1 MSGVGAPRH
10 EPIPIGEIA
19 EPPLVRLPDPTSLFQ
34 NRAKRFRTLAQGHQ
48 LAPYLRFV
56 GDLSEAQHALQD
68 GLPAPDMP
76 AEDIRERAREF
87 GMPPLDRNA
96 FKPDAA
102 FDIAL
107 ERLFSLASGID
118 MPTEARTALARTA
131 GADAVTRHA
140 MARAVLAETVPVEHL
155 AEHLFVAAG
164 LQVQFTRQAAR
175 LDAKRLVRVGEGACA
190 ACGGA
195 PAASMVVGWT
205 GALNTRF
212 YACSLC
218 NTLCNALRI
227 KCLLCGSTS
236 GIDYQQIEG
245 GDGEIRA
252 ETCDN
257 CHGYVKILQEV
268 QNPFLDPIADDVA
281 SLALDLKLRERG
293 YRRGAVNPF
302 LLGY

>member
-19 EPPLVRLPDPTSLFQ
+19 EPPLARLPDPITLFQ
-34 NRAKRFRTLAQGHQ
+34 KRARRLRTLAEGHR
-48 LAPYLRFV
+48 LAPYLLFL
-56 GDLSEAQHALQD
+56 GDLSEVQHILQD
-68 GLPAPDMP
+68 GLPPPDMP
-76 AEDIRERAREF
+76 AEDVRERAREF
-87 GMPPLDRNA
+87 GMPPLDRHA
-96 FKPDAA
+96 FRADAV
-102 FDIAL
+102 FDTVL
-107 ERLFSLASGID
+107 ERLYALAASIE
-118 MPTEARTALARTA
+118 MPAEARSALARVT
-131 GADAVTRHA
+131 GTDAVTRQA
-140 MARAVLAETVPVEHL
+140 MAHAVLADAVPVEHL
-155 AEHLFVAAG
+155 AEHLFLAAG

-175 LDAKRLVRVGEGACA
+175 LDAKRLVRVGEGVCA
-190 ACGGA
+190 ACGG
-195 PAASMVVGWT
+195 PPVASMVVGWP

-245 GDGEIRA
+245 GDGEVRA

-257 CHGYVKILQEV
+257 CRGYLKILQEA
-268 QNPFLDPIADDVA
+268 QNPFVDPIADDVA

-293 YRRGAVNPF
+293 YRRGAVNQF